1 MTREVQ
7 ELRDQCAILAGN
19 VNALARAMSLLVERL
34 QTVEAQSDSVAFIQR
49 HMRMTQAPTMPM
61 TPPTWVGTAPAPS
74 VTGAAITPWVPPLT
88 GTTVVPWVPP
98 LPPLPSIT

>member
-49 HMRMTQAPTMPM
+49 HMRMLEAPRVPGVT
-61 TPPTWVGTAPAPS
+61 THPPQPSHTW
-74 VTGAAITPWVPPLT
+74 T
-88 GTTVVPWVPP
+88 GTPGVSVVPWVPP